1 MGNTNELKEKENEIE
16 IKDVPHRYNYAA
28 VIAIVLSAIIG
39 ALVGI
44 MIAGHGKNDNAAV
57 EDVIQQPI
65 ETDVPIYSEA
75 TPAIPLLTETND
87 WIDVIAEAR
96 KQGMVKRCYLTFD
109 DGPSANVTDEIL
121 DVLAKYDIKATF
133 FEVGKS
139 VRTYPEVTLRVY
151 NEGHLIA
158 NHSYNHDY
166 SALYAS
172 EDAFR
177 AEINACTAEIEA
189 VVGEELPFKLVRFPG
204 GGYNAGSYGEQKQL
218 YKQTLSQMGYYYCD
232 WNVLN
237 GDAEGEKKDC
247 ERLIEFFKS
256 SAQRYIDENKNLIVL
271 MHDTDAKQTTV
282 QSLETIILY
291 LAEYGYT
298 FHRLDDIW

>member
-1 MGNTNELKEKENEIE
+1 MGNTNELKEKESE
-16 IKDVPHRYNYAA
+16 IKDVGRQYKYVA
-28 VIAIVLSAIIG
+28 VIAIVLSALIG
-39 ALVGI
+39 ALFGI
-44 MIAGHGKNDNAAV
+44 LLAVNGNNDETVVAEV
-57 EDVIQQPI
+57 TQQPI
-65 ETDVPIYSEA
+65 ETDVTTYSEA
-75 TPAIPLLTETND
+75 TPAALRLSETND

-96 KQGMVKRCYLTFD
+96 KQGMVKRCYFTFD
-109 DGPSANVTDEIL
+109 DGPSANVTNQIL

-139 VRTYPEVTLRVY
+139 VRTYPEITLRVH

-166 SALYAS
+166 AALYAS
-172 EDAFR
+172 EDSFS
-177 AEINACTAEIEA
+177 AEINACEEEIESA
-189 VVGEELPFKLVRFPG
+189 IGEELSFKLVRFPG
-204 GGYNAGSYGEQKQL
+204 GGYNAGAYGEQKQL
-218 YKQTLSQMGYYYCD
+218 YKQTLSQMGYYYCN

-247 ERLIEFFKS
+247 DGLVEFFKS

-271 MHDTDAKQTTV
+271 MHDTDAKKTTA

-291 LAEYGYT
+291 LEQQGYT
-298 FHRLDDIW
+298 FHRLDDIT